1 METRTLG
8 RTGVRISQ
16 VSLGGW
22 LTFGRTEDARATG
35 TIVRRALELGINHI
49 DTADVY
55 SLGRCEEVLG
65 EVLAGV
71 RRSSIVLAS
80 KVFWP
85 TADGPNDRG
94 LSRKHVHETCA
105 ASLRRLRTDYLDVFY
120 CHRHDPDVPLE
131 ETVAAMEDLVA
142 QGKILYWGVSCWT
155 SEQIRAA
162 CALARRHK
170 PVVNQPPYN
179 VFDRTIERDVLATC
193 AAEGLG
199 VAVWSP
205 MAQGVLTGKYL
216 DRAPAGS
223 RGANAEL
230 RPFLQKY
237 LSTDCTAVVR
247 RLAAIAREAGLTP
260 GHLALGWCLRR
271 PELTCVLVGATGV
284 AQIEESAKAAPLP
297 ADVLARVDEA
307 IAGAPQFDC
316 VNE

>member
-1 METRTLG
+1 MEYRTLG
-8 RTGVRISQ
+8 RTGVRVSQ

-22 LTFGRTEDARATG
+22 LTYGRTEDARATAP
-35 TIVRRALELGINHI
+35 IVRRALELGINHV

-65 EVLAGV
+65 EVLDGV
-71 RRSSIVLAS
+71 RRASYVLAS

-94 LSRKHVHETCA
+94 LSRKHIHETCA
-105 ASLRRLRTDYLDVFY
+105 MSLRRLRTDYLDVFY
-120 CHRHDPDVPLE
+120 CHRYDPDVPLD
-131 ETVAAMEDLVA
+131 ETVAAMEGLVT

-162 CALARRHK
+162 CASARRHK

-199 VAVWSP
+199 TAVWSP

-216 DRAPAGS
+216 DGAPAGS
-223 RGANAEL
+223 RGANADL
-230 RPFLQKY
+230 KPFLAKY
-237 LSTDCTAVVR
+237 LSPECASVVR
-247 RLAAIAREAGLTP
+247 RLVSIAREAGLTP
-260 GHLALGWCLRR
+260 AQLALGWCLRR
-271 PELTCVLVGATGV
+271 PELTCVLVGATSV
-284 AQIEESAKAAPLP
+284 AQIEETAKAAPLP
-297 ADVLARVDEA
+297 PDVLARVEAA

-316 VNE
+316 VNA